1 MLTSILRT
9 CRKTDMSEFNI
20 TSRYAL
26 ALMEQAGE
34 KGNEKQVS
42 DDVELLFNT
51 LKASKDLRNVLSNPV
66 FKESKKKEILKALFS
81 GKIGPDTANFLNFVV
96 DKGREEFLTAILDR
110 FLTVRREKLGIV
122 KIDVSSSVELSSS
135 QKTTLSERFTTYT
148 GKNVIMNYRIDGS
161 IIGGFIAKIND
172 TVIDASVQNQLKL
185 LKKSLLGT

>member
-34 KGNEKQVS
+34 KGNEKKVS
-42 DDVELLFNT
+42 DDVGLIFNT
-51 LKASKDLRNVLSNPV
+51 LKASKDLRNILSNPV
-66 FKESKKKEILKALFS
+66 IKESKKKDILKAVFS
-81 GKIGPDTANFLNFVV
+81 GKIGADAANFLNFVV

-110 FLTVRREKLGIV
+110 FLAVRREKLGIV
-122 KIDVSSSVELSSS
+122 KIDVSSSVELSAN
-135 QKTTLSERFTTYT
+135 QKTTLSERFTSYT
-148 GKNVIMNYRIDGS
+148 GKNVIMNYRIDES
-161 IIGGFIAKIND
+161 MIGGFIAKIDD

>member
-34 KGNEKQVS
+34 KGNEKKVS
-42 DDVELLFNT
+42 DDVELIFNT

-66 FKESKKKEILKALFS
+66 IKESKKKEILKALFS
-81 GKIGPDTANFLNFVV
+81 GKINPDTANFLNFVV

-148 GKNVIMNYRIDGS
+148 GKNVIMNYRIDES

-185 LKKSLLGT
+185 LKKSLLGI